1 LLNAVLAPAMFFAYT
16 RNSYLT
22 PLVKPVT
29 VQVKVVAFD

>member
-1 LLNAVLAPAMFFAYT
+1 LLKAVLAPTTFFANT